1 MAHVGSAL
9 LLRIIGSFKFDSCSR
24 IGPFP
29 CSQVSLPVVS
39 SSSTTSAGPTRTG
52 SDTSSAPVPLFE
64 VSMRELHTA
73 LLSKYTQYLRQN
85 NALIRHLFHHLAEH
99 ILESYRVDRTRLDAK
114 ITSLE
119 VLVGLREWKTKHR
132 SVPNLSC
139 FQRAFAAM
147 GDFQLVD
154 VSSAGGRRFSASDF
168 ALWVRVI
175 SAEKDFQERMDE
187 VDELEH
193 VFEQE
198 YSGEKEAWID
208 SFNELEDITQNFI
221 HNTQVMEV
229 YSPRQVGG
237 TTRIQIQAARVPADA
252 RKASTADSAP
262 FPPERVRAIAC
273 DAELV
278 SQRML
283 ETREGLR
290 DLQLREKLLGF
301 SPNDLTDAD
310 AEDRSKLDSLS
321 EGWTLFE
328 NFWSVADDWVCH
340 RDAWM
345 TEHLDKINTEQV
357 KDFVERAIATM
368 EHCVAEFE
376 RIRAPGRRRRVEEA
390 AQNEISVA
398 QGQDEIAS
406 WRKGMT
412 RSKSEASTETEHQ
425 LQQTGGSRT
434 STVMT
439 RPSTA
444 GSSQTRPKRRASIS
458 DAAPPTKPVS
468 LDKQTEYLDDLL
480 TLATSLLAELKEFAG
495 RGGSA
500 RSDKKKYLSVLI
512 SLRTPGM
519 RPRHWSLVSKTVG
532 FLVHPENMPRAA
544 IAEPFS
550 LRALFDESI
559 GDFEQELRA
568 IASQCAEEHSVET
581 ALFRI
586 LAEWDCFQ
594 LVGVDSALFSWMFS
608 GDEERERVKGE
619 LVCLGEV
626 LRRKVRGALG
636 EGVG

>member
-1 MAHVGSAL
+1 
-9 LLRIIGSFKFDSCSR
+9 
-24 IGPFP
+24 
-29 CSQVSLPVVS
+29 
-39 SSSTTSAGPTRTG
+39 
-52 SDTSSAPVPLFE
+52 
-64 VSMRELHTA
+64 MRELHTA

-357 KDFVERAIATM
+357 KDFVERAI
-368 EHCVAEFE
+368 
-376 RIRAPGRRRRVEEA
+376 
-390 AQNEISVA
+390 
-398 QGQDEIAS
+398 
-406 WRKGMT
+406 K
-412 RSKSEASTETEHQ
+412 
-425 LQQTGGSRT
+425 
-434 STVMT
+434 
-439 RPSTA
+439 
-444 GSSQTRPKRRASIS
+444 GSSS
-458 DAAPPTKPVS
+458 
-468 LDKQTEYLDDLL
+468 
-480 TLATSLLAELKEFAG
+480 
-495 RGGSA
+495 
-500 RSDKKKYLSVLI
+500 
-512 SLRTPGM
+512 
-519 RPRHWSLVSKTVG
+519 
-532 FLVHPENMPRAA
+532 
-544 IAEPFS
+544 
-550 LRALFDESI
+550 
-559 GDFEQELRA
+559 
-568 IASQCAEEHSVET
+568 
-581 ALFRI
+581 
-586 LAEWDCFQ
+586 
-594 LVGVDSALFSWMFS
+594 
-608 GDEERERVKGE
+608 
-619 LVCLGEV
+619 
-626 LRRKVRGALG
+626 
-636 EGVG
+636 